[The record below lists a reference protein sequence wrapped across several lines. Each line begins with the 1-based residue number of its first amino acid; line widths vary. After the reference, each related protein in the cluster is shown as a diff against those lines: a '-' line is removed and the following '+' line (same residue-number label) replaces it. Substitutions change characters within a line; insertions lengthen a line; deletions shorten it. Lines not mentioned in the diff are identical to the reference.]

1 MSDVTKV
8 LSDELLTQIKGIQ
21 IKAKSLVND
30 VFAGEYLSAFK
41 GRGMEFEE
49 VREYFPGDDVRNID
63 WNVTA
68 RSEKPYIKTFRDERE
83 LTVFFVVDV
92 SGSTQFG
99 SFDKMKKEVMA
110 EVTAMLAYTAMK
122 NNDKVGLLIFSDHN
136 EHFIPPKKGRG
147 HIWRIIKEILTYEAR
162 SVKTNIKIPL
172 EFLNRIQKKKC
183 IAFLISD
190 FLIEE
195 MEKPILSLSRKH
207 EIVAI
212 SINDER
218 EYELPSVGYVE
229 LEDSETGENI
239 LVNTSNKSFRD
250 NYKEITESKRKEIKF
265 FFEKH
270 GIDFVG
276 INTKEQYFELVAKYF
291 KNRHKIKRRKP

>member
-1 MSDVTKV
+1 MSSREL
-8 LSDELLTQIKGIQ
+8 LSDELLSQIKGIQ

-99 SFDKMKKEVMA
+99 SNEKLKKEVMA
-110 EVTAMLAYTAMK
+110 EITAMLAYAAMK

-147 HIWRIIKEILTYEAR
+147 HIWRIIKEILTYEAK
-162 SVKTNIKIPL
+162 SHKTNIKIPL
-172 EFLNRIQKKKC
+172 EFLARVQKKKC
-183 IAFLISD
+183 ITFLISD
-190 FLIEE
+190 FLIDE

-207 EIVAI
+207 ELVAI
-212 SINDER
+212 SINDQR
-218 EYELPSVGYVE
+218 EFEIPAVGYIE
-229 LEDSETGENI
+229 LEDAETGENI
-239 LVNTSNKSFRD
+239 LVNTRSEKFLKNYASMCEKKYQEQQSFFDR
-250 NYKEITESKRKEIKF
+250 
-265 FFEKH
+265 H
-270 GIDFVG
+270 GIDYVNL
-276 INTKEQYFELVAKYF
+276 NTSENYFELVAKYF
-291 KNRHKIKRRKP
+291 KNRDKIRRRR